1 VGDLAGLFWPAAAS
15 EHASEV
21 DLMLLGL
28 SALCTLLTLPVF
40 VLLVW
45 FAAKYRRGSA
55 ADRSGRPRGSWRLEF
70 AWALVPLALV
80 LVFYVWA
87 AKAYFVLDHPPA
99 DALQIA
105 VVAQQWMWKF
115 QHPGGQREINE
126 LHVPAG
132 RPIQLNMSSQDVMH
146 SLYFPAL
153 RIKRDVLPGR
163 TTVQWF
169 EADRPGVHHLLCT
182 EFCGT
187 AHSEMR
193 GRIVVLTPDAYADW
207 LARQDVDLTLAE
219 RGARLFRSYG
229 CSGCH
234 ENSDVVRA
242 PALYGV
248 YGQPVPLGSG
258 EVVVADEQ
266 YIRDS
271 ILLPMKQVAAGYRPV
286 MPSFSGRIPEE
297 DLVELVAYI
306 KSLASSEDYGP

>member
-1 VGDLAGLFWPAAAS
+1 MEEFAAPFWPAALSA
-15 EHASEV
+15 HANEV
-21 DLMLLGL
+21 DLILLGL
-28 SALCTLLTLPVF
+28 VVLSTLFTLPVF

-55 ADRSGRPRGSWRLEF
+55 ADRSGRPRRSWALEF
-70 AWALVPLALV
+70 SWALIPLALV
-80 LVFYVWA
+80 LIFYVWA
-87 AKAYFVLDHPPA
+87 AKAYFELERPPA
-99 DALQIA
+99 DTLQIA
-105 VVAQQWMWKF
+105 VVGQQWMWKF

-132 RPIQLNMSSQDVMH
+132 RRIQLNMISQDVIH

-153 RIKRDVLPGR
+153 RIKQDVVPGY

-169 EADRPGVHHLLCT
+169 QADQPGVYHLLCT

-193 GRIVVLTPDAYADW
+193 GEIVVMAPAAYADW

-219 RGARLFRSYG
+219 RGAALFRSYG

-242 PALYGV
+242 PTLYGV
-248 YGQPVPLGSG
+248 YGNPVPLRSG
-258 EVVVADEQ
+258 EIVLADEQ

-271 ILLPMKQVAAGYRPV
+271 ILMPMKQVVAGYRPV
-286 MPSFSGRIPEE
+286 MPSFSSRIPEQ
-297 DLVELVAYI
+297 DLIQLVAYI
-306 KSLASSEDYGP
+306 KSLATSEDYRP